1 MPAYILRDIDPVLWD
16 RVKSQADKDGVY
28 LRETI
33 LALLELYAAGKVSV
47 KATVKASR
55 S

>member
-1 MPAYILRDIDPVLWD
+1 MPAYILRDIEPKLWG
-16 RVKSQADKDGVY
+16 RVKAQAETDGLY

-33 LALLELYAAGKVSV
+33 LALLELYASGRINV

>member
-1 MPAYILRDIDPVLWD
+1 MPSYILRDIDPALWG
-16 RVKSQADKDGVY
+16 RVKAQADADGVY

-33 LALLELYAAGKVSV
+33 LALLEMYAAGKINV

>member
-1 MPAYILRDIDPVLWD
+1 MPSYILRNIDPDLWE
-16 RVKSQADKDGVY
+16 RVKARSAEDDIA
-28 LRETI
+28 LRAII
-33 LALLELYAAGKVSV
+33 LALLEMYAAGKINV